1 MRCDLASGQE
11 NDLCSQLLVLFFF
24 FSFSNKRTSLISQS
38 QIVGN
43 VRFQAF

>member
-24 FSFSNKRTSLISQS
+24 FFSNKRTSLISQS